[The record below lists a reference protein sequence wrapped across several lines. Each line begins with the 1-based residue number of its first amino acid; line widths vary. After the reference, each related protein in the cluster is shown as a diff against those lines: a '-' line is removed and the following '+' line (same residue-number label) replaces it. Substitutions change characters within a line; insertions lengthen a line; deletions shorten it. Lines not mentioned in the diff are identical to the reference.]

1 MLRRIALALVVVVS
15 AVIVPISTS
24 TAATNRWPHA
34 VVNGFSTASGKG
46 YWLVY
51 QDGSV
56 ATAGDARFYGDA
68 SRLALAG
75 PIVGGAITPDG
86 RGYWLVAMDGGIFT
100 YGSARFYGSMG
111 ATRLNQPVF
120 SMAPTAT
127 GRGYWLVARDGGMF
141 SFGDTRFYGSMGA
154 TRLNQPINGITR
166 SASGHGYRMVASD
179 GGIFSFGDARF
190 YGSLLQR
197 GVHTSDVAGMAASPS
212 NKGYW
217 IARAD
222 GSVYPF
228 GDARPYSSSAASP
241 YDPIQAIFANP
252 KANGYRLVSRAGSIT
267 SYGIGA
273 GFNVPPPNSSN
284 GVTHNVRDA
293 QCTAAQS
300 SCTMTFQETALDKNP
315 RTGAAF
321 KDPKPGLLSGYT
333 DSNLT
338 NVTAMSAACA
348 APGSSENCGYTS
360 HYTSAHN
367 GRTFFFHNC
376 IVNHQIVIDTNST
389 VRLYFTNCH
398 VYLERTY
405 NNNAN
410 NVNQGWGWIGKG
422 GSLNFV
428 HDLFDGQH
436 ISGYSYPGDS
446 TSGSCGGTACH
457 PLNVI
462 LEGNHGNSVYYS
474 EFSDLPDPLT
484 VDYPADVQWNY
495 FHNNACAS
503 PNCRHTDG
511 IQDYW
516 GGANTAANH
525 PNYANNYFSCSTCD
539 SSQALNLTDDF
550 GNNQYAWFVNN
561 KVITSNQNSTA
572 VLVAQQNGNTVA
584 NIHVTGNMFFA
595 NATHGAGQ
603 LLRLGSCA
611 GTLPNACIV
620 AISGNTKVNAAG
632 GISSWP

>member
-1 MLRRIALALVVVVS
+1 
-15 AVIVPISTS
+15 
-24 TAATNRWPHA
+24 
-34 VVNGFSTASGKG
+34 
-46 YWLVY
+46 
-51 QDGSV
+51 
-56 ATAGDARFYGDA
+56 
-68 SRLALAG
+68 
-75 PIVGGAITPDG
+75 
-86 RGYWLVAMDGGIFT
+86 
-100 YGSARFYGSMG
+100 
-111 ATRLNQPVF
+111 
-120 SMAPTAT
+120 
-127 GRGYWLVARDGGMF
+127 
-141 SFGDTRFYGSMGA
+141 
-154 TRLNQPINGITR
+154 
-166 SASGHGYRMVASD
+166 
-179 GGIFSFGDARF
+179 
-190 YGSLLQR
+190 
-197 GVHTSDVAGMAASPS
+197 
-212 NKGYW
+212 
-217 IARAD
+217 
-222 GSVYPF
+222 
-228 GDARPYSSSAASP
+228 
-241 YDPIQAIFANP
+241 
-252 KANGYRLVSRAGSIT
+252 
-267 SYGIGA
+267 
-273 GFNVPPPNSSN
+273 
-284 GVTHNVRDA
+284 
-293 QCTAAQS
+293 
-300 SCTMTFQETALDKNP
+300 MTFQETALDKNP
-315 RTGAAF
+315 LTGAAF
-321 KDPKPGLLSGYT
+321 KDPKPGLLSGFT
-333 DSNLT
+333 DSGLT

-348 APGSSENCGYTS
+348 TPNSTENCGYTS
-360 HYTSAHN
+360 HYTTAHN
-367 GRTFFFHNC
+367 GRTFFFRNC
-376 IVNHQIVIDTNST
+376 IVNHQIVIDVAST

-405 NNNAN
+405 NDNAN

-422 GSLNFV
+422 GSLNFI

-436 ISGYSYPGDS
+436 ISGFSYPGDS

-516 GGANTAANH
+516 GGANTATNH

-572 VLVAQQNGNTVA
+572 VLVAQVNSGTTVT

-595 NATHGAGQ
+595 NATHAAGQ

-632 GISSWP
+632 ASSSWP